1 MKMNGAL
8 GIIEVQGLVTAI
20 TATDAALKAANVT
33 YVNYFKTGNGNLQV
47 RLVGDVGAVQA
58 AVAAG
63 KAAALKCGMV
73 TGVTVIPRPHEDLK
87 KLIGVYGMKENTD
100 QSKQAAAEAEP
111 EEEPAPAA
119 EAEPAEEPEPA
130 AEVALAEEPA
140 PAADAA
146 PAEESAA
153 KAAEAEPEEEDE
165 AESAEPAPEEEPE
178 PVREPE
184 EEAERPEAAEEPAEA
199 AEAEKEQTVS
209 ADPAAAEA
217 SGKVTCNICGDPK
230 CTRLRG
236 QPRKLCI
243 HYKDKES

>member
-100 QSKQAAAEAEP
+100 QSKQAAAETEP
-111 EEEPAPAA
+111 AEEPAPAA

-130 AEVALAEEPA
+130 AEAEPAEEPA

-153 KAAEAEPEEEDE
+153 KAAEAEPEGEDE

>member
-63 KAAALKCGMV
+63 KAAASKCGMV

-111 EEEPAPAA
+111 AEEPAPAA

-130 AEVALAEEPA
+130 AEAEPAEEPA